1 VACGVGS
8 CEGRLHDRNG
18 ADPMVSSREM
28 NRELVLRV
36 DGTRPL
42 SAALVEE
49 LADLCDRAEDHRESG
64 PVTVHVTGVPP
75 EGWSNGL
82 TVGLVSKWERVVR
95 RFERL
100 GRVTVAVASGD
111 CAGTALDLLLA
122 ADLRIAAPGTRLL
135 LSWAGGATW
144 PGMTVHRLTQQAGA
158 AGIRRAVLLGA
169 PIEAD
174 RALALNVIDEVSE
187 DPAAA
192 LAGLAEAV
200 GAAAGSEIAIRRQLI
215 FEAGSTTFEDALGA
229 HLAAA
234 DRALRREAAS

>member
-1 VACGVGS
+1 
-8 CEGRLHDRNG
+8 
-18 ADPMVSSREM
+18 MVNS
-28 NRELVLRV
+28 ELVLRL

-42 SAALVEE
+42 SAASVEE
-49 LADLCDRAEDHRESG
+49 LAGLCDRAEDHRESG
-64 PVTVHVTGVPP
+64 PVTIHVTGAPP
-75 EGWSNGL
+75 AGWSEGL

-100 GRVTVAVASGD
+100 SRVTIVVASGD
-111 CAGTALDLLLA
+111 CAGMALDLLLA
-122 ADLRIAAPGTRLL
+122 ADVRIIAPGTRLL
-135 LSWAGGATW
+135 LAEAGGATW

-158 AGIRRAVLLGA
+158 AAIRRAVLLGA
-169 PIEAD
+169 PIDAD
-174 RALALNVIDEVSE
+174 RALALSLVDEISD

-192 LAGLAEAV
+192 LADLAETVDAV
-200 GAAAGSEIAIRRQLI
+200 DGKEIAIRRQLI

>member
-1 VACGVGS
+1 
-8 CEGRLHDRNG
+8 
-18 ADPMVSSREM
+18 MV
-28 NRELVLRV
+28 NNELTLFL

-42 SAALVEE
+42 SVASVER
-49 LADLCDRAEDHRESG
+49 LADLCDRAEDHRAPG

-75 EGWSNGL
+75 VGWTKDV

-100 GRVTVAVASGD
+100 GRVTVAVGSGD

-122 ADLRIAAPGTRLL
+122 ADVRIVAPGTRLL
-135 LSWAGGATW
+135 LALAGGAPW

-158 AGIRRAVLLGA
+158 AGIRRAVLLGT
-169 PIEAD
+169 PIDAG
-174 RALALNVIDEVSE
+174 RALALNLVDEVTD
-187 DPAAA
+187 DPVPALAA
-192 LAGLAEAV
+192 LVESAGAVAGAEV
-200 GAAAGSEIAIRRQLI
+200 AIRRQLV

-234 DRALRREAAS
+234 DRALRRETLS

>member
-1 VACGVGS
+1 MV
-8 CEGRLHDRNG
+8 NG
-18 ADPMVSSREM
+18 
-28 NRELVLRV
+28 ELVLRL
-36 DGTRPL
+36 DGSRPL
-42 SAALVEE
+42 VAASVEE
-49 LADLCDRAEDHRESG
+49 LAGLCDRAEDHRESG
-64 PVTVHVTGVPP
+64 PVTVHVTGVPSDD
-75 EGWSNGL
+75 WANGL

-122 ADLRIAAPGTRLL
+122 ADVRIVAPGTRLL
-135 LSWAGGATW
+135 FSWAGGATW
-144 PGMTVHRLTQQAGA
+144 PGMTVYRLTQQAGA

-174 RALALNVIDEVSE
+174 RALALNLVDEVSE
-187 DPAAA
+187 DPAPT
-192 LAGLAEAV
+192 LAGLAEAA
-200 GAAAGSEIAIRRQLI
+200 GAMDGAEIAIRRQLI

-234 DRALRREAAS
+234 DRALRREAGS

>member
-1 VACGVGS
+1 
-8 CEGRLHDRNG
+8 
-18 ADPMVSSREM
+18 M
-28 NRELVLRV
+28 NNELVLRL
-36 DGTRPL
+36 DGTQPL
-42 SAALVEE
+42 SATSVEE

-64 PVTVHVTGVPP
+64 PVTLHVTGVPP
-75 EGWSNGL
+75 ADWSKEL
-82 TVGLVSKWERVVR
+82 AVGLVSKWERQVR

-100 GRVTVAVASGD
+100 NRVTVAVASGD

-122 ADLRIAAPGTRLL
+122 ADVRIVAPGTRLL

-158 AGIRRAVLLGA
+158 AAIRRAVLLGV

-174 RALALNVIDEVSE
+174 RALALNLIDEVSE
-187 DPAAA
+187 DPAAS
-192 LAGLAEAV
+192 LAELAKTADV
-200 GAAAGSEIAIRRQLI
+200 VDGAEIAIRRQLI
-215 FEAGSTTFEDALGA
+215 FEAGATAFEDALGA

>member
-1 VACGVGS
+1 MVS
-8 CEGRLHDRNG
+8 PETNSE
-18 ADPMVSSREM
+18 PMVR
-28 NRELVLRV
+28 L

-42 SAALVEE
+42 SAASVEKI
-49 LADLCDRAEDHRESG
+49 DGLCDYAEDHREPG

-75 EGWSNGL
+75 VGWSKEL

-111 CAGTALDLLLA
+111 CGGMALDLLLA
-122 ADLRIAAPGTRLL
+122 ADVRIVAPGTRLL
-135 LSWAGGATW
+135 LSRVGGATW
-144 PGMTVHRLTQQAGA
+144 PGMTVHRLTRQAGA

-174 RALALNVIDEVSE
+174 RALALTLIDEVSE
-187 DPAAA
+187 DPARA
-192 LAGLAEAV
+192 LAELAEAA
-200 GAAAGSEIAIRRQLI
+200 GAVEGAEAAIRRQLI

-229 HLAAA
+229 HLAAV
-234 DRALRREAAS
+234 DRALRREALS